1 MLFTK
6 NMGPHLAM
14 DEVALSAD
22 ELYTIVTNKDAHGRK
37 GALVAMVKGTRS
49 EDVIKIL
56 KLIHKWQ
63 REQVV
68 EMTVDLSP
76 TMMLIAREAFP
87 KAEIVNDRF
96 HVQQLVTEALTAIR
110 LECKREAQDVE
121 NATKMLCKEIGVE
134 YKPFVCNNG
143 DTLKQLFARSNR
155 LIMKNRSKWT
165 STQEQRAELLFRYS
179 PRMEMVY
186 GLSQGLTAIFN
197 NCKEV
202 NTALEALDKWM
213 QKVINSEEEALI
225 SVVDTIKA
233 NLDTVV
239 NYFDFRST
247 NASAESFN
255 AKVKIFRAQL
265 KGVRDIPFFI
275 YRLTK
280 LFA

>member
-1 MLFTK
+1 
-6 NMGPHLAM
+6 M

-37 GALVAMVKGTRS
+37 GSLVAMVKGTKS

-56 KLIHKWQ
+56 RLIHKWQ

-134 YKPFVCNNG
+134 YKPFVCING

-165 STQEQRAELLFRYS
+165 ATQEQRAELLFRYS

-213 QKVINSEEEALI
+213 QKVVNSEEEALI
-225 SVVDTIKA
+225 SVADTIKA

>member
-1 MLFTK
+1 
-6 NMGPHLAM
+6 
-14 DEVALSAD
+14 
-22 ELYTIVTNKDAHGRK
+22 
-37 GALVAMVKGTRS
+37 
-49 EDVIKIL
+49 
-56 KLIHKWQ
+56 
-63 REQVV
+63 
-68 EMTVDLSP
+68 
-76 TMMLIAREAFP
+76 
-87 KAEIVNDRF
+87 
-96 HVQQLVTEALTAIR
+96 
-110 LECKREAQDVE
+110 
-121 NATKMLCKEIGVE
+121 
-134 YKPFVCNNG
+134 
-143 DTLKQLFARSNR
+143 
-155 LIMKNRSKWT
+155 MKNRSKWT

>member
-1 MLFTK
+1 
-6 NMGPHLAM
+6 
-14 DEVALSAD
+14 
-22 ELYTIVTNKDAHGRK
+22 
-37 GALVAMVKGTRS
+37 
-49 EDVIKIL
+49 
-56 KLIHKWQ
+56 
-63 REQVV
+63 
-68 EMTVDLSP
+68 
-76 TMMLIAREAFP
+76 
-87 KAEIVNDRF
+87 
-96 HVQQLVTEALTAIR
+96 
-110 LECKREAQDVE
+110 
-121 NATKMLCKEIGVE
+121 
-134 YKPFVCNNG
+134 
-143 DTLKQLFARSNR
+143 
-155 LIMKNRSKWT
+155 
-165 STQEQRAELLFRYS
+165 
-179 PRMEMVY
+179 MEMVY

-233 NLDTVV
+233 KLDTVA

>member
-1 MLFTK
+1 
-6 NMGPHLAM
+6 
-14 DEVALSAD
+14 
-22 ELYTIVTNKDAHGRK
+22 
-37 GALVAMVKGTRS
+37 
-49 EDVIKIL
+49 
-56 KLIHKWQ
+56 
-63 REQVV
+63 
-68 EMTVDLSP
+68 
-76 TMMLIAREAFP
+76 
-87 KAEIVNDRF
+87 
-96 HVQQLVTEALTAIR
+96 
-110 LECKREAQDVE
+110 
-121 NATKMLCKEIGVE
+121 
-134 YKPFVCNNG
+134 
-143 DTLKQLFARSNR
+143 
-155 LIMKNRSKWT
+155 
-165 STQEQRAELLFRYS
+165 
-179 PRMEMVY
+179 MEMVY